1 MPIVQ
6 STYRP
11 PVYLLNRHVQTV
23 IPFFY
28 VKPDNTLYKTEK
40 FELPDG
46 DFLELDWIH
55 GGNDKL
61 MIMSHGLE
69 GNSRSSYMQQTAVHF
84 SKLGWDILAINT
96 RGCGREINRLP
107 VLYHGGATLDVEAVV
122 AKYAGNYSSLVLVG
136 FSLGANMLLNFAARH
151 TIPPNL
157 KAVAAFSV
165 PCDLRTSEQQID
177 RLIHHFYA
185 QKFLLKLKNKIH
197 KLERHH
203 PGIADLTAL
212 DKVTSM
218 QAFTAQFAS
227 SFCGFDNADDYYL
240 AGSCLNSLAE
250 ARVPTFV
257 ANAQNDPFL
266 HGNCYPVD
274 IAATSD
280 KVFLDMPKNGGHAAF
295 PITTTLS
302 WMPIRVAEF
311 LKEVAVI

>member
-1 MPIVQ
+1 MPIVR

-28 VKPDNTLYKTEK
+28 VKPDSTLYKTEK

-46 DFLELDWIH
+46 DFLELDWIRA
-55 GGNDKL
+55 GNDKL
-61 MIMSHGLE
+61 MIICHGLE

-96 RGCGREINRLP
+96 RGCGREINRFP

-122 AKYAGNYSSLVLVG
+122 GNYADKYSSLVLVG
-136 FSLGANMLLNFAARH
+136 FSLGANMLLNFAAKH
-151 TIPPNL
+151 TPPTL

-165 PCDLRTSEQQID
+165 PCDLRESEKQID
-177 RLIHHFYA
+177 KLIHHFYT
-185 QKFLLKLKNKIH
+185 QKFLFKLKNKIL
-197 KLERHH
+197 KLDNKH
-203 PGIADLTAL
+203 PGIADLNML

-218 QAFTAQFAS
+218 QAFTTQFAVP
-227 SFCGFDNADDYYL
+227 FCGFDTADNYYS
-240 AGSCLNSLAE
+240 AGSCLTSLVN

-266 HGNCYPVD
+266 SGNCYPVD
-274 IAATSD
+274 IATSSD
-280 KVFLDMPKNGGHAAF
+280 KVFLDMPKHGGHAAF
-295 PITTTLS
+295 PITKTQS
-302 WMPIRVAEF
+302 WMPDGLAAF
-311 LKEVAVI
+311 LKETVGL